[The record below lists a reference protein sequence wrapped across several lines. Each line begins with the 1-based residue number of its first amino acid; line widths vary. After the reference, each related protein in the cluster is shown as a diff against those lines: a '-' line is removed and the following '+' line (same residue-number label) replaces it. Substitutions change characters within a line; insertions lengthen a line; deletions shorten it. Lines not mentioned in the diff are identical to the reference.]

1 MDASGASSADL
12 GAFPAVDV
20 VVVVNGASSATVNA
34 SGTLDAD
41 ANCASHVIYLG
52 SPTLRNVNT
61 SGASSVEAE

>member
-1 MDASGASSADL
+1 VDASGASSADL

-41 ANCASHVIYLG
+41 ANGASHVIYLG